1 MKRQNVLSKKKKKK
15 GFTLIELIIVM
26 AIMAILAAIAIP
38 KFTEFKNTA
47 NKKHDIT
54 TGRTIANVVNTLNAN
69 GSFSGTVSGLDISS
83 ADANAVL
90 IRNMLENGAPTAK
103 TTAVKDKNFF
113 VNIDAN
119 DKVTVKTGDNY
130 ASGKEVYP
138 NPDATIFK

>member
-1 MKRQNVLSKKKKKK
+1 MKKQTVLNKKKK

-69 GSFSGTVSGLDISS
+69 GSFSGTITNLDINSS
-83 ADANAVL
+83 NANATL
-90 IRNMLENGAPTAK
+90 IAGMLENGAPKAK
-103 TTAVKDKNFF
+103 TTAVKDNTFY
-113 VNIDAN
+113 VTISTGDSV
-119 DKVTVKTGDNY
+119 KVTTGAN
-130 ASGKEVYP
+130 ASSAKEVYP
-138 NPDATIFK
+138 TPDDIFK